1 MRIGQIHGR
10 FARIDARALITR
22 SGSLAFLDLGSER
35 RSTPVDSSTLRDS
48 WPIHQPAP
56 RVCVPEGTSMDHRFP
71 SPSTPWSMEI
81 ERLAGVAFCLSVVN
95 FLAQ

>member
-35 RSTPVDSSTLRDS
+35 RGRHRRILRPLGDS

-56 RVCVPEGTSMDHRFP
+56 RVCVPEGTSMDHRFA
-71 SPSTPWSMEI
+71 STPWSMEI
-81 ERLAGVAFCLSVVN
+81 ERFAGVALPLPVVN
-95 FLAQ
+95 FLT